1 MKLLFNILSAV
12 SFLGMAGI
20 VGGGAYVY
28 VQRDAIIDS
37 VKEAAME
44 EVTKAL
50 PGLLS
55 GSLGGDLPGVGGDL
69 PIIPGGDS
77 EEGPSI
83 MPVPGGLPF

>member
-20 VGGGAYVY
+20 VGGGTYVY

-44 EVTKAL
+44 SVTEAL
-50 PGLLS
+50 PGLLE
-55 GSLGGDLPGVGGDL
+55 GSLGGDLP
-69 PIIPGGDS
+69 IPGG
-77 EEGPSI
+77 EQGEAGL
-83 MPVPGGLPF
+83 PVPGGLPF

>member
-12 SFLGMAGI
+12 SFVGMAGI

-28 VQRDAIIDS
+28 VQKDAIIES

-55 GSLGGDLPGVGGDL
+55 GSLGGDLP
-69 PIIPGGDS
+69 IPGGDA
-77 EEGPSI
+77 GGGGL
-83 MPVPGGLPF
+83 PVPGGLPF

>member
-55 GSLGGDLPGVGGDL
+55 GSLGGDLP
-69 PIIPGGDS
+69 IPGGEQGDA
-77 EEGPSI
+77 GL
-83 MPVPGGLPF
+83 PVPGGLPF

>member
-69 PIIPGGDS
+69 PIPGGEDS
-77 EEGPSI
+77 EGGPSI